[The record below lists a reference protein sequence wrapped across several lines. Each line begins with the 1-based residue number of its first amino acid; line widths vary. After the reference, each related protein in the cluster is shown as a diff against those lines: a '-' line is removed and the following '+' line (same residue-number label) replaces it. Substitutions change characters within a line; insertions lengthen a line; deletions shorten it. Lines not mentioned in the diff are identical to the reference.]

1 MSLTPFFVV
10 CGLICLF
17 WVLAHSIL
25 AARLDSFKDLVLLLL
40 AVFFTAAGDVL
51 IGSLTNSSVVAH
63 FVVLLSAPAVIP
75 LACLYL
81 AHISRP
87 IPSRP
92 LHYIWIIFPIA
103 LFTAALIIT
112 VIKGLAQT
120 DLLVDS
126 IYMRSMRLRDCSLDG
141 MDSIFYLWSFVG
153 FRIVIFLE
161 CIVMIVYCIVMM
173 VRHNFKP
180 ANWIGFF
187 LRGRNIRVL
196 EVQMMLSLFILAG
209 FSIKSFFYLPF
220 FTLHPAFT
228 VCLVVV
234 EAVLLFFFGLF
245 ALFASS
251 EYITLADLPKAL
263 KFNYSWENRAVAKE
277 EMVMQLVE
285 ELSPESLTK
294 VISKMVIRS
303 DSAVESTSSR
313 VQESPSLASA
323 LLKNTKSWDEGS
335 LVSRFQRLMTD
346 DQLFLQP
353 GLGLDD
359 IVVRLKSNKT
369 YISKMVNQTY
379 GIGFPEVL
387 NILRVDYAQ
396 QYMQKHKNASQDEIA
411 RASGFLSASSFN
423 TIFKRITGFT
433 PKVWASRK

>member
-1 MSLTPFFVV
+1 
-10 CGLICLF
+10 
-17 WVLAHSIL
+17 
-25 AARLDSFKDLVLLLL
+25 
-40 AVFFTAAGDVL
+40 
-51 IGSLTNSSVVAH
+51 
-63 FVVLLSAPAVIP
+63 
-75 LACLYL
+75 
-81 AHISRP
+81 
-87 IPSRP
+87 
-92 LHYIWIIFPIA
+92 
-103 LFTAALIIT
+103 
-112 VIKGLAQT
+112 
-120 DLLVDS
+120 
-126 IYMRSMRLRDCSLDG
+126 
-141 MDSIFYLWSFVG
+141 
-153 FRIVIFLE
+153 
-161 CIVMIVYCIVMM
+161 
-173 VRHNFKP
+173 
-180 ANWIGFF
+180 
-187 LRGRNIRVL
+187 
-196 EVQMMLSLFILAG
+196 
-209 FSIKSFFYLPF
+209 
-220 FTLHPAFT
+220 
-228 VCLVVV
+228 
-234 EAVLLFFFGLF
+234 
-245 ALFASS
+245 
-251 EYITLADLPKAL
+251 
-263 KFNYSWENRAVAKE
+263 
-277 EMVMQLVE
+277 MVMQLVE